1 MASTD
6 VELMLRC
13 REDPGALGALVE
25 RYEQSLMNFIAR
37 MIGDRVEAE
46 DLFQE
51 TFVRVM
57 RSAGRYTP
65 KARFSTW
72 LFTIARNLSIDHLKK
87 RRGLPTVSLDSIEE
101 EAPAAVAPR
110 TRGRG
115 GEPEGPG
122 PDPAEA
128 AATAE
133 NVVAV
138 RRAIAGLSP
147 PKREALTLRL
157 YQGLPYAEI
166 AEVVR
171 APVGT
176 VKFRVHEAVRE
187 VAEALGVPREQVDLL
202 RKARHGE

>member
-13 REDPGALGALVE
+13 REDPGALEALVE
-25 RYEQSLMNFIAR
+25 RYEQPLMNFIAR

-87 RRGLPTVSLDSIEE
+87 RRGLPTVPLDSIEE
-101 EAPAAVAPR
+101 EAPAAAPPR

-115 GEPEGPG
+115 GEPEGSG
-122 PDPAEA
+122 PDPSEA

-133 NVVAV
+133 SVVAV
-138 RRAIAGLSP
+138 RRAIAALSP

-166 AEVVR
+166 AQVVR

-202 RKARHGE
+202 RKGGRGE